1 MTGATGDSRS
11 ISSTATLR
19 RASRRHRPTRPP
31 GPSPGGL
38 VPFGGQTFF
47 RIGPRETGNRNEAVP
62 AEPDTPRNA
71 NRPPIFPRSRRTIP
85 SFPLPHSRR
94 EGPFPPIRPL
104 PPLGIPFSSPTAP
117 VPIRYLDVARDGT
130 AVTEPK
136 AITRQEERPHAEN
149 GKERRFAFLHVP
161 PERPAKRT
169 AESGFVR
176 DESEPHPPE
185 KRRSRI
191 VGSSAFYFSGEAL
204 PPRSTLP
211 GTVSSVPATLSG
223 RRKTAGTF
231 CRTRPVAA
239 HSAPRS
245 KSV

>member
-1 MTGATGDSRS
+1 M
-11 ISSTATLR
+11 
-19 RASRRHRPTRPP
+19 
-31 GPSPGGL
+31 
-38 VPFGGQTFF
+38 
-47 RIGPRETGNRNEAVP
+47 TGNRRLPLRFIHRNVAPNIAALPANEVSGSVS
-62 AEPDTPRNA
+62 R
-71 NRPPIFPRSRRTIP
+71 RPRSVRRTNVLPDRSPRDRQPKRSRPGRTGHTAKREPTAGLSSVP
-85 SFPLPHSRR
+85 SDDSALSVAALPERR
-94 EGPFPPIRPL
+94 PFSADSPS

-185 KRRSRI
+185 KRRSRRF
-191 VGSSAFYFSGEAL
+191 GSSAFYFSGEAL

-223 RRKTAGTF
+223 RRKTD
-231 CRTRPVAA
+231 RKSTRLNSS
-239 HSAPRS
+239 H
-245 KSV
+245 